1 MQSVAGFLSILMDNY
16 KVGRGGCEGCVR
28 MEGCV
33 KIEGVC
39 EDGGCV

>member
-28 MEGCV
+28 MEGV
-33 KIEGVC
+33 F
-39 EDGGCV
+39 EDRGCV